1 MLTSKDRT
9 LISNS
14 IQWTVIIAFALTI
27 ILPLL
32 YAIMR
37 LEAVTGMS
45 SLDSVISFF
54 TLTETKE
61 ALRFTLIESLF
72 SVILTL
78 IIGLPLAWQ
87 LGRYEWKHIS
97 IIRSL
102 ISIPFVMPAIVAAM
116 GFLAL
121 IDQGGPLDKIGID
134 LRTESG
140 IIGNIS
146 SVTGIENTGHFIA
159 LIIAHA
165 WFNISLVVRMV
176 EPTLSTMDPRWEEQ
190 IRLLPAGNS
199 RLGRVKN
206 LWLPFIGP
214 AIACASALC
223 FVFSFTSFAL
233 VKWLTPTKS
242 TLESLMADSGG
253 TAGIYNYRID
263 TSEIVLAV
271 CLVQL
276 IILVTALAITSRLQ
290 RKHSLRHAIV
300 SELSARKSRGKASFF
315 GKAVLIGGLIFTL
328 LPLILVAI
336 SSFVVRTVKNGT
348 ISSDFTLDAWKNAWQ
363 GDNSTLS
370 IPEALSN
377 SLIYALITL
386 IFSIIIGWI
395 IASSIN
401 RLENSGNMKLAKIVD
416 MISLAPLAISAVMIG
431 LGILLGILRWNPAMF
446 NWFLIPVIPHVLL
459 TTPFVVRVML
469 PAIRSLDI
477 SFEEQAKMLGLS
489 PTKVW
494 IHSRL
499 SFLLGPLAV
508 SSSLTIAFSLGEF
521 GATWILVRSGSWDTL
536 SILVDQL
543 MGQPKFNPLVY
554 PMAMASATVLMALTF
569 VLFLLAEKVRP
580 DGEGSGF

>member
-61 ALRFTLIESLF
+61 ALRFTLLESLF

-159 LIIAHA
+159 LVIAHA

-300 SELSARKSRGKASFF
+300 SESSARKSRGKASFF

>member
-37 LEAVTGMS
+37 LEAVTGIS

-61 ALRFTLIESLF
+61 ALRFTLLESLF

-300 SELSARKSRGKASFF
+300 SESSARKSRGKASFF

-401 RLENSGNMKLAKIVD
+401 RLENSGNVKLAKIVD

-477 SFEEQAKMLGLS
+477 SFEEQATMLGLS

>member
-27 ILPLL
+27 IFPLL

-45 SLDSVISFF
+45 SLDSIISFF

-61 ALRFTLIESLF
+61 ALRFTLLESLF

-300 SELSARKSRGKASFF
+300 SESSARKSRGKASLF

-348 ISSDFTLDAWKNAWQ
+348 ISSEFTLDAWKNAWQ

-377 SLIYALITL
+377 SLIYALMTL

>member
-27 ILPLL
+27 IFPLL

-45 SLDSVISFF
+45 SLDSIISFF

-61 ALRFTLIESLF
+61 ALRFTLLESLF

-140 IIGNIS
+140 LIGNIS
-146 SVTGIENTGHFIA
+146 SITGMENTGHFIA

-199 RLGRVKN
+199 RLGRVQN

-300 SELSARKSRGKASFF
+300 SESSARKSRGKASLF

-377 SLIYALITL
+377 SLIYALMTL

>member
-37 LEAVTGMS
+37 LEAVTGIS

-206 LWLPFIGP
+206 LWLPFIGS

-300 SELSARKSRGKASFF
+300 SESSARKSRGKASLF

-508 SSSLTIAFSLGEF
+508 SSSLAFSLGEF

>member
-300 SELSARKSRGKASFF
+300 SELSARKSRGKASLF

>member
-1 MLTSKDRT
+1 
-9 LISNS
+9 
-14 IQWTVIIAFALTI
+14 
-27 ILPLL
+27 
-32 YAIMR
+32 
-37 LEAVTGMS
+37 
-45 SLDSVISFF
+45 
-54 TLTETKE
+54 
-61 ALRFTLIESLF
+61 
-72 SVILTL
+72 
-78 IIGLPLAWQ
+78 
-87 LGRYEWKHIS
+87 
-97 IIRSL
+97 
-102 ISIPFVMPAIVAAM
+102 
-116 GFLAL
+116 
-121 IDQGGPLDKIGID
+121 
-134 LRTESG
+134 
-140 IIGNIS
+140 
-146 SVTGIENTGHFIA
+146 
-159 LIIAHA
+159 
-165 WFNISLVVRMV
+165 MV

-199 RLGRVKN
+199 RLGRVQN

-300 SELSARKSRGKASFF
+300 SESSARKSRGKASLF

-348 ISSDFTLDAWKNAWQ
+348 ISSEFTLDAWKNAWQ

>member
-61 ALRFTLIESLF
+61 ALRFTLLESLF

-300 SELSARKSRGKASFF
+300 SESSARKSRGKASFF

>member
-37 LEAVTGMS
+37 LEAVTGIS

-61 ALRFTLIESLF
+61 ALRFTLLESLF

>member
-61 ALRFTLIESLF
+61 ALRFTLLESLF

-300 SELSARKSRGKASFF
+300 SESSARKSRGKASFF

-401 RLENSGNMKLAKIVD
+401 RLENSGNVKLAKIVD

>member
-9 LISNS
+9 VISNS

-27 ILPLL
+27 IFPLL

-45 SLDSVISFF
+45 SLDSIISFF

-61 ALRFTLIESLF
+61 ALRFTLLESLF

-87 LGRYEWKHIS
+87 LGRYEWKYIS

-140 IIGNIS
+140 LIGNIS
-146 SVTGIENTGHFIA
+146 SITGMENTGHFIA

-300 SELSARKSRGKASFF
+300 SESSARKSRGKASFF
-315 GKAVLIGGLIFTL
+315 GKAVLTGGLTFTL

-336 SSFVVRTVKNGT
+336 SSFVVQTVKNGA
-348 ISSDFTLDAWKNAWQ
+348 ISSEFTLDAWKNAWQ

-377 SLIYALITL
+377 SLIYALMTL

-431 LGILLGILRWNPAMF
+431 LGILLGILRWNPGMF

>member
-9 LISNS
+9 VISNS

-27 ILPLL
+27 IFPLL

-45 SLDSVISFF
+45 SLDSIISFF

-61 ALRFTLIESLF
+61 ALRFTLLESLF

-87 LGRYEWKHIS
+87 LGRYEWKYIS

-140 IIGNIS
+140 LIGNIS
-146 SVTGIENTGHFIA
+146 SITGMENTGHFIA

-300 SELSARKSRGKASFF
+300 SESSARKSRGKASLF

-328 LPLILVAI
+328 LPLILVVI

-348 ISSDFTLDAWKNAWQ
+348 ISSEFTLDAWKNAWQ

-377 SLIYALITL
+377 SLIYALMTL

-431 LGILLGILRWNPAMF
+431 LGILLGILRWNPGMF

>member
-37 LEAVTGMS
+37 LEAVTGIS

-300 SELSARKSRGKASFF
+300 SELSARKSRGKASLF

>member
-9 LISNS
+9 VISNS

-27 ILPLL
+27 IFPLL

-45 SLDSVISFF
+45 SLDSIISFF
-54 TLTETKE
+54 TFTETKE
-61 ALRFTLIESLF
+61 ALRFTLLESLF

-87 LGRYEWKHIS
+87 LGRYEWKYIS

-140 IIGNIS
+140 LIGNIS
-146 SVTGIENTGHFIA
+146 SITGMENTGHFIA

-300 SELSARKSRGKASFF
+300 SESSARKSRGKASFF
-315 GKAVLIGGLIFTL
+315 GKAVLTGGLIFTL

-336 SSFVVRTVKNGT
+336 SSFIVRTVKNGT
-348 ISSDFTLDAWKNAWQ
+348 ISSEFTLDAWKNAWQ

-377 SLIYALITL
+377 SLIYALMTL

-554 PMAMASATVLMALTF
+554 PMAMASATVLMTLTF

>member
-27 ILPLL
+27 IFPLL

-45 SLDSVISFF
+45 SLDSIISFF

-61 ALRFTLIESLF
+61 ALRFTLLESLF

-140 IIGNIS
+140 LIGNIS
-146 SVTGIENTGHFIA
+146 SITGMENTGHFIA

-300 SELSARKSRGKASFF
+300 SESSARKSRGKASLF

-348 ISSDFTLDAWKNAWQ
+348 ISSEFTLDAWKNAWQ

>member
-61 ALRFTLIESLF
+61 ALRFTLLESLF

>member
-61 ALRFTLIESLF
+61 ALRFTLLESLF

-300 SELSARKSRGKASFF
+300 SESSARKSRGKASFF

-348 ISSDFTLDAWKNAWQ
+348 ISSEFTLDAWKNAWQ

>member
-1 MLTSKDRT
+1 
-9 LISNS
+9 
-14 IQWTVIIAFALTI
+14 
-27 ILPLL
+27 
-32 YAIMR
+32 MR

-45 SLDSVISFF
+45 SLDSIISFF

-61 ALRFTLIESLF
+61 ALRFTLLESLF

-140 IIGNIS
+140 LIGNIS
-146 SVTGIENTGHFIA
+146 SITGMENTGHFIA

-199 RLGRVKN
+199 RLGRVQN

-300 SELSARKSRGKASFF
+300 SESSARKSRGKASLF

-348 ISSDFTLDAWKNAWQ
+348 ISSEFTLDAWKNAWQ

-377 SLIYALITL
+377 SLIYALMTL

>member
-37 LEAVTGMS
+37 LEAVTGIS

-61 ALRFTLIESLF
+61 ALRFTLLESLF

-300 SELSARKSRGKASFF
+300 SELSARKSRGKASLF

>member
-300 SELSARKSRGKASFF
+300 SESSARKSRGKASFF

>member
-37 LEAVTGMS
+37 LEAVTGIS

>member
-27 ILPLL
+27 IFPLL

-45 SLDSVISFF
+45 SLDSIISFF

-61 ALRFTLIESLF
+61 ALRFTLLESLF

-140 IIGNIS
+140 LIGNIS
-146 SVTGIENTGHFIA
+146 SITGMENTGHFIA

-300 SELSARKSRGKASFF
+300 SESSARKSRGKASFF

-377 SLIYALITL
+377 SLIYALMTL

-446 NWFLIPVIPHVLL
+446 NWFLIPVIPRVLL

-477 SFEEQAKMLGLS
+477 SFEEQAKVLGLS

>member
-61 ALRFTLIESLF
+61 ALRFTLLESLF

-190 IRLLPAGNS
+190 IRLLPAGSS

>member
-27 ILPLL
+27 IFPLL

-45 SLDSVISFF
+45 SLDSIISFF

-61 ALRFTLIESLF
+61 ALRFTLLESLF

-140 IIGNIS
+140 LIGNIS
-146 SVTGIENTGHFIA
+146 SITGMENTGHFIA

-199 RLGRVKN
+199 RLGRVQN

-300 SELSARKSRGKASFF
+300 SESSARKSRGKASLF

-348 ISSDFTLDAWKNAWQ
+348 ISSEFTLDAWKNAWQ

-377 SLIYALITL
+377 SLIYALMTL

-477 SFEEQAKMLGLS
+477 SFEEQAKVLGLS